1 MNFKAISL
9 AIAIII
15 PFASSIH
22 SPVSAN
28 SNIASRREYQI
39 SQSVKQSPGITYKRI
54 GVGGIKL
61 SMSEAQV
68 RKILG
73 KPVKVENGFLGV
85 IGKVRTLKYRG
96 ITVDLGEDA
105 KPGSFS
111 VYQIKVTSSK
121 YATIDGIKVGDRQSQ
136 VLKTYGKIAASQDG
150 NKTTLNYGVDKP
162 SPAGLIFTMKNGKV
176 TEIFCF
182 DFLG

>member
-1 MNFKAISL
+1 MKLKAISF

-15 PFASSIH
+15 PFASYIQ

-28 SNIASRREYQI
+28 TNTDSKTEYQI
-39 SQSVKQSPGITYKRI
+39 SQSTNQSQKFTYERI

-68 RKILG
+68 KRILG
-73 KPVKVENGFLGV
+73 KPVKVEDGFLGV
-85 IGKVRTLKYRG
+85 IGKVRTLKYQG
-96 ITVDLGEDA
+96 ITVDLGEDVQ
-105 KPGSFS
+105 PGSFS
-111 VYQIKVTSSK
+111 VYQIKASSSK
-121 YATIDGIKVGDRQSQ
+121 YPTIDGVKIGDRQSK
-136 VLKTYGKIAASQDG
+136 VMKTYGKVAASQDG
-150 NKTTLNYGVDKP
+150 NKTTLNYGVEEP
-162 SPAGLIFTMKNGKV
+162 SPAGLNFTIKNGRV